1 MADIE
6 IEIDGKKLSAKP
18 SDMVIQ
24 VADAAG
30 IYIPRFCYH
39 KLLTVAAN
47 CRMCLVEVEKSPK
60 TLPACATPVM
70 AGMKVFTRSAK
81 ALAAQ
86 KAVMEFLLINHPLDC
101 PICDQGGEC
110 ELQDLAMGFGSPDS
124 FYHEGKRSVKDQDI
138 GPLIQTDMTRCIQCT
153 RCVRFGA
160 EIAGMPELGA
170 VGRGEDMEISTY
182 VEHAMKSEVSGNV
195 IDICPVGALTSKP
208 FRFTARAW
216 ELEQRPT
223 ISAHDCM
230 GSNLYAHTRDGVVM
244 RMVPR
249 ENTKINQ
256 TWISDR
262 DRFSYEALYHPD
274 RITRPLMKRH
284 GQWQEVDWETGL
296 AETAMNLQKIASDNG
311 GPALGALA
319 SPNATLEEFYLLQ
332 KVMRGL
338 GSSNIDHRLR
348 QTDFTD
354 QDNFAAAP
362 ALGMQ
367 FAELEECDTILLIGA
382 NLQKEVPA
390 ANLRIRQAALRG
402 AKVLAVNPLDF
413 AVNFPLTEKYIVTP
427 SETLLALAGI
437 AKELQAESKVAT
449 DEQQKTFARYLREG
463 KKVCV
468 LLGNLAMNYQEA
480 AQVRALAL
488 EIANHCQG
496 VFGMLTEGANAAG
509 AWLAGAVPHR
519 GPMAQ
524 AVTPGMNVS
533 QMLAEPRHAYVLLNV
548 EPDLDCAH
556 ALAAAASLQQAE
568 FVVSL
573 SLFRNPL
580 IDQHAHVILPIAPFT
595 ETAGTFVNAAGDWQ
609 RFNGVASAFA
619 ESRPAWKV
627 LRVLGNL
634 LHLEGFDYTSNDEV
648 HHELKNMLQELPELK
663 TSAVTLDKE
672 KLITGSGLTRI
683 GFIPLYAVD
692 SLTRRAA
699 ALQMA
704 QPILEG
710 EFANVHVNPKT
721 AAELRIQNAEL
732 VTIKQKNGQARLLV
746 KLDARVPER
755 GLMIAGGIVETTE
768 LAELFGPVE
777 VVKG

>member
-18 SDMVIQ
+18 TDMVIQ
-24 VADAAG
+24 VADEAG

-39 KLLTVAAN
+39 KLLTIAAN

-60 TLPACATPVM
+60 ALPACATPVM

-124 FYHEGKRSVKDQDI
+124 FYHEGKRSVKDQNI

-208 FRFTARAW
+208 FRYTARAW

-223 ISAHDCM
+223 ISPHDCM
-230 GSNLYAHTRDGVVM
+230 GSNVYAHIRNGEVM
-244 RMVPR
+244 RIVPR
-249 ENTKINQ
+249 ENMQINQ

-262 DRFSYEALYHPD
+262 DRFSYQALYHTD
-274 RITRPLMKRH
+274 RLTKPLAKVN
-284 GQWQEVDWETGL
+284 GAWQEVDWQ
-296 AETAMNLQKIASDNG
+296 TALEVTTQNLQKIITEHGSEQ
-311 GPALGALA
+311 LGALA
-319 SPNATLEEFYLLQ
+319 SPSSTLEEFYLLQ

-348 QTDFTD
+348 QTDFSD
-354 QDNFAAAP
+354 QDNFAAQP
-362 ALGMQ
+362 GLGMS

-382 NLQKEVPA
+382 NIQKEVPA
-390 ANLRIRQAALRG
+390 AGLRIRKASLRG
-402 AKVLAVNPLDF
+402 AKILAVNPVDYAF
-413 AVNFPLTEKYIVTP
+413 NFPLTQKIIVTP
-427 SETLLALAGI
+427 ADTLAALAGI
-437 AKELQAESKVAT
+437 AQALKADLKVTADEKHQALAQVLQ
-449 DEQQKTFARYLREG
+449 EG
-463 KKVCV
+463 KKVAV
-468 LLGNLAMNYQEA
+468 VIGNLAMNYQQA
-480 AQVRALAL
+480 AQVRTLAQM
-488 EIANHCQG
+488 IAKQCNG
-496 VFGMLTEGANAAG
+496 TFGMLSEGANASG

-519 GPMAQ
+519 GTMAQ
-524 AVTPGMNVS
+524 KIKQAGLS
-533 QMLAEPRHAYVLLNV
+533 AAQMLQQSLKAYVLLNV
-548 EPDLDCAH
+548 EPDLDCAEP
-556 ALAAAASLQQAE
+556 AAAATALEQAE
-568 FVVSL
+568 FVVAL
-573 SLFRNPL
+573 SLFKNPL
-580 IDQHAHVILPIAPFT
+580 IEQHADILLPIAPYT

-609 RFNGVASAFA
+609 RFNGVAAAFA
-619 ESRPAWKV
+619 ESRPAWKI

-634 LHLEGFDYTSNDEV
+634 LHLQGFDYTSNDEV
-648 HHELKNMLQELPELK
+648 HHELKAEFQKLPMLAA
-663 TSAVTLDKE
+663 SAVALE
-672 KLITGSGLTRI
+672 KITPAANGLTRI
-683 GFIPLYAVD
+683 GAIPLYAID
-692 SLTRRAA
+692 SLTRRGA

-710 EFANVHVNPKT
+710 DFANVHLNPQT
-721 AAELRIQNAEL
+721 AARLAVKNGEL
-732 VTIKQKNGQARLLV
+732 VTVKQKDGHARLLV
-746 KLDARVPER
+746 KVDARIPEQ
-755 GLMIAGGIVETTE
+755 GALIAGGIVETCE
-768 LAELFGPVE
+768 LDELFGAVTIQ
-777 VVKG
+777 KG